1 MPNDT
6 SFSAKWLQKTDSTG
20 KPCSMW
26 LRKGK
31 EKSTFMCTVCNVELS
46 CANGGWT
53 NVKNHS
59 ERPKHMQHLKDVIES
74 GQLIASSTSSS
85 SASTSSTDKQSSSI
99 GSSISTNKSSFII
112 LNSSTDRVL
121 THDEKVTRAECYW
134 AMATVHLGFSYA
146 ASKNIPELF
155 ASMFPDSKIAADYAM
170 KDRKISYVISHG
182 TGHYFVRELIKDVN
196 KAPSYSLLFDE
207 TTIVGVR
214 KQLDLHIRYWSEST
228 QCVVTRYWKSIML
241 GHATADIIGRHIL
254 DSVKSNGLD
263 LCKLLQLGE

>member
-6 SFSAKWLQKTDSTG
+6 SFSTKWLQKTHSTG
-20 KPCSMW
+20 KPCSIW

-31 EKSTFMCTVCNVELS
+31 EKSTFLCTVCNVELS
-46 CANGGWT
+46 CANGGWSD
-53 NVKNHS
+53 VKNHS

-74 GQLIASSTSSS
+74 GQLITSSTSSS
-85 SASTSSTDKQSSSI
+85 SSTSSTDKQSSYTS
-99 GSSISTNKSSFII
+99 SSISTNNSSFII
-112 LNSSTDRVL
+112 LNNSTDRAL

-134 AMATVHLGFSYA
+134 AMVTAHLGFSYA
-146 ASKNIPELF
+146 ASKNIPELV

-182 TGHYFVRELIKDVN
+182 TDHYFVHELVKNVN
-196 KAPSYSLLFDE
+196 KARCYSLLFDE
-207 TTIVGVR
+207 TTIVEVR
-214 KQLDLHIRYWSEST
+214 KQLDLHIRYWNESK
-228 QCVVTRYWKSIML
+228 QCAITRYWKSIML
-241 GHATADIIGRHIL
+241 GHATADIIVRRIL